1 MNVTVE
7 NLEEKNMARLT
18 IEVPA
23 EDLEKALNA
32 VYMKQKNSISIPGFR
47 KGKVPRAVVERMYGA
62 EIFYEDAANDL
73 LQQTYGDAADQSGAD
88 IVSRPQVD
96 IVQLEKGKPFI
107 YTADVAVKPEVQLG
121 QYKGVEVTMEPVE
134 VTEQEVQSEL
144 EMEQGKNARLVST
157 TDHAVE
163 MGDTAVIDFEG
174 FVDGVAFD
182 GGKGENYSLE
192 IGSHSFIDTFE
203 DQLVGTNIGDELDVE
218 VTFPTPYQDA
228 NLAGKPA
235 TFHVAIKD
243 IQVKELPDL
252 DDEFAQDVSEYDT
265 LEEYKKSLEN
275 EIRNRKLDGVKRNQE
290 DEAVQKIIEAS
301 SMDIPEAM
309 IDTQCENMI
318 DEFAQQI
325 QQSGLTMEQYMQYS
339 GMTVPKLREQIRPE
353 AINRI
358 QSSLVL
364 EQIAKDEGIEI
375 SDDEF
380 AEETAKM
387 AESYGMPVE
396 DLRGYMNE
404 GDTSTMKKEMA
415 IRKAIDLV
423 MDNVVEVEAPA
434 EEAEAAEDAK
444 EAEIEADV
452 VDFAPEDLK

>member
-1 MNVTVE
+1 
-7 NLEEKNMARLT
+7 
-18 IEVPA
+18 
-23 EDLEKALNA
+23 
-32 VYMKQKNSISIPGFR
+32 
-47 KGKVPRAVVERMYGA
+47 
-62 EIFYEDAANDL
+62 
-73 LQQTYGDAADQSGAD
+73 
-88 IVSRPQVD
+88 
-96 IVQLEKGKPFI
+96 
-107 YTADVAVKPEVQLG
+107 
-121 QYKGVEVTMEPVE
+121 
-134 VTEQEVQSEL
+134 
-144 EMEQGKNARLVST
+144 
-157 TDHAVE
+157 
-163 MGDTAVIDFEG
+163 
-174 FVDGVAFD
+174 
-182 GGKGENYSLE
+182 
-192 IGSHSFIDTFE
+192 
-203 DQLVGTNIGDELDVE
+203 
-218 VTFPTPYQDA
+218 
-228 NLAGKPA
+228 
-235 TFHVAIKD
+235 
-243 IQVKELPDL
+243 
-252 DDEFAQDVSEYDT
+252 
-265 LEEYKKSLEN
+265 
-275 EIRNRKLDGVKRNQE
+275 
-290 DEAVQKIIEAS
+290 
-301 SMDIPEAM
+301 
-309 IDTQCENMI
+309 
-318 DEFAQQI
+318 
-325 QQSGLTMEQYMQYS
+325 MQYS